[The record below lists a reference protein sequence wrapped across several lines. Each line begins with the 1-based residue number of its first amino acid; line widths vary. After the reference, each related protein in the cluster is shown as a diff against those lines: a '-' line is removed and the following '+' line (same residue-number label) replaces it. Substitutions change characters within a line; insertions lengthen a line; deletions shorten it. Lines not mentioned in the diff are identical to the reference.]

1 MRFKDSLDGQV
12 AVFELSGKL
21 LGGPEA
27 TLFQGRIGE
36 YVNLNKNKILVD
48 LGGVKWTNSRGLG
61 MLIAAL
67 KAVESSGGRMALTNI
82 ETVRS
87 LLAVS
92 RLATVFEHFDSRD
105 EALRILKS

>member
-1 MRFKDSLDGQV
+1 MRFRDSLDGQV

-27 TLFQGRIGE
+27 TLFHGRISE
-36 YVNLNKNKILVD
+36 YVSLNKNRVLVD

-67 KAVESSGGRMALTNI
+67 KAVENSGGRMILTNI
-82 ETVRS
+82 ETIRS

-92 RLATVFEHFDSRD
+92 RLATVFEHCDSRD
-105 EALRILKS
+105 EALQSLNS